1 MAMSKSTKRKK
12 ANQGFTL
19 METMFAIV
27 ILSVGLLS
35 LAALL
40 SKMTS
45 STEQS
50 RYMSMAAVLASE
62 KLEDLNRYPAADPA
76 MTVTGASAGSLSADT
91 TATVGGETVAYYD
104 KVMMSAGNGSVS
116 QTIRAETTGG
126 TVYKTLTHTPNGLV
140 TPTQSSTIPA
150 NTPDLVQFNRR
161 WLIEK
166 DVPVTGVRRVTVRIT
181 LQSPVG
187 PTVNFQ
193 MSTVRP

>member
-1 MAMSKSTKRKK
+1 
-12 ANQGFTL
+12 

-76 MTVTGASAGSLSADT
+76 MTVTGASAGSLTADT

-140 TPTQSSTIPA
+140 TPTQSSTMPA